1 MAALDTAALALA
13 TAALAPAIAA
23 PAQAA
28 EVLAEDE
35 ELPATAAPAK
45 PAELEGAE
53 MAAPDAAA
61 PALATDAE
69 AAMEC
74 DSEEEE
80 ECYMGET
87 PGEEGGAEEPKA
99 KGTGTAAATSKHPEV
114 QQKPSRGKGKGRGKN
129 SVKIQCKGCW
139 QLFGPEQMPVGY
151 AQRVQGPT
159 AAVFLERAPL
169 QRPQAYDHAQKQRP
183 QHAFCNLTQRAEHA
197 SAPMVDTSVFPALIR
212 NSMMVDIGQSNPPPR
227 RLVHPAEHCR
237 LQGFPAL
244 LGAPEDPSN
253 AASLPFPKSLLL
265 VGCPGA
271 LTGQEL
277 RSLAG
282 NGMHA
287 AALGTWAAV
296 RPSRRSHPVRGPRRR
311 QSLRQACGHC
321 GEACRAC
328 AMSWKGRSDRGRA
341 CVEM

>member
-13 TAALAPAIAA
+13 TAAPAPAITAS
-23 PAQAA
+23 AQAA
-28 EVLAEDE
+28 ELLAENE

-80 ECYMGET
+80 ECYMDET

-114 QQKPSRGKGKGRGKN
+114 QQKPSRGKGKGA
-129 SVKIQCKGCW
+129 W
-139 QLFGPEQMPVGY
+139 QELSQDP
-151 AQRVQGPT
+151 VQGVL
-159 AAVFLERAPL
+159 AALRPGANAGWVCTTRAPCKAQQQLDFWKAPL
-169 QRPQAYDHAQKQRP
+169 QRSQACDHAQKQRP

-197 SAPMVDTSVFPALIR
+197 SARMVDTSVFPALIR

-244 LGAPEDPSN
+244 LGAPGDPSN
-253 AASLPFPKSLLL
+253 AASLPFP
-265 VGCPGA
+265 
-271 LTGQEL
+271 
-277 RSLAG
+277 
-282 NGMHA
+282 
-287 AALGTWAAV
+287 
-296 RPSRRSHPVRGPRRR
+296 
-311 QSLRQACGHC
+311 
-321 GEACRAC
+321 
-328 AMSWKGRSDRGRA
+328 
-341 CVEM
+341 